1 MSKPRLLLHVCCAPD
16 ATVAFERLNSEFDAE
31 GFFYNPNIHPEEEYL
46 RRLNALEALSRVI
59 DLPFT
64 EGPYETG
71 IWHAAVRGLEGE
83 REGGRRCEECIRL
96 RIRRTA
102 EAAKDGGFDAFA
114 AVFSVSPHK
123 SPSLVD
129 RIGGE
134 AARDFGTTYL
144 ATDLKKKNGFKRS
157 VELSRTYGIYRQDYC
172 GCVYS
177 RRSIRFDREKESGGS

>member
-1 MSKPRLLLHVCCAPD
+1 MAKPRLLLHICCAPD
-16 ATVAFERLNSEFDAE
+16 ATIGLERIASEFDTV
-31 GFFYNPNIHPEEEYL
+31 GYFYNPNIHPEEEYL
-46 RRLNALEALSRVI
+46 RRLNALEALSRFT
-59 DLPFT
+59 DLPFS

-123 SPSLVD
+123 DAELVN
-129 RIGGE
+129 RLGQE
-134 AARDFGTTYL
+134 AANEFGVRYL
-144 ATDLKKKNGFKRS
+144 STDLKKKDGFKIS
-157 VELSRTYGIYRQDYC
+157 VQLSRQYGIYRQNYC
-172 GCVYS
+172 GCIYS
-177 RRSIRFDREKESGGS
+177 LPEDRMIDE